1 MATGMD
7 SQFGIKTESVY
18 GTAVVVDEFI
28 PILGESM
35 SREEEFTVSEG
46 IIAGN
51 RLVASNQW
59 NSGNLTF
66 SGSIEAELYT
76 ENMRTLLE
84 HMLGTVAGTGPWT
97 FTPGTLQGKSFTM
110 QVGKPSLSAVH
121 PFTYAGCKVSSWEIA
136 LAAGEIATFGLD
148 VVAQSE
154 TTATGLATA
163 SYPSTIRPYKFTHG
177 SVEYNNA
184 ALSVKQITISGD
196 SMLNTDRRYIGTQT
210 IAEPIE
216 DDRRE
221 FTGSMTVDFASLAV
235 YNDFV
240 AHTEREIELELDAG
254 GGDTLTITMNCR
266 IDGTTPALSGR
277 GLVEQDIPFTVI
289 KPTAG
294 TGITIVVTEV

>member
-18 GTAVVVDEFI
+18 GTGVVVDTFV

-35 SREEEFTVSEG
+35 AREEEFTVSEG

-51 RLVASNQW
+51 RLVDSTQW

-76 ENMRTLLE
+76 RNMRVLLE
-84 HMLGTVAGTGPWT
+84 HMLGSVSGTGPWT
-97 FTPGTLQGKSFTM
+97 FIPGTLQGKSFTM

-121 PFTYAGCKVSSWEIA
+121 PFTYAGCKITSWEIA
-136 LAAGEIATFGLD
+136 LAAGEIATFGFD
-148 VVAQSE
+148 VTAQSE

-163 SYPSTIRPYKFTHG
+163 SYPALLRPYKFTHG
-177 SVEYNNA
+177 TVQYNNA
-184 ALSVKQITISGD
+184 DLDVKQITISGD
-196 SMLNTDRRYIGTQT
+196 SMLNTDRRYIGTQQ

-216 DDRRE
+216 EDRRE
-221 FTGSMTVDFASLAV
+221 FTGSLTVDFASLSI
-235 YNDFV
+235 YNDFI
-240 AHTEREIELELDAG
+240 AHTEREIELQLDAG
-254 GGDTLTITMNCR
+254 GGNTMTITMNCR

-294 TGITIVVTEV
+294 TGITVVVAEA

>member
-18 GTAVVVDEFI
+18 GTAVVVDTFI

-35 SREEEFTVSEG
+35 AREEEFTVSEG

-51 RLVASNQW
+51 RLVTSDQW
-59 NSGNLTF
+59 NSGNLTI
-66 SGSIEAELYT
+66 SGSIESELYT

-84 HMLGTVAGTGPWT
+84 HMLGTVTGTGPWT

-121 PFTYAGCKVSSWEIA
+121 PFTYAGCKITGWEIA
-136 LAAGEIATFGLD
+136 LSAGEIATFGLD

-163 SYPSTIRPYKFTHG
+163 SYPTILPYKFTHG
-177 SVEYNNA
+177 TVNYNNA
-184 ALSVKQITISGD
+184 ALDVKQITISGD

-216 DDRRE
+216 EDRRE
-221 FTGSMTVDFASLAV
+221 FTGSMTVDFASLAI

-240 AHTEREIELELDAG
+240 AHTEREIELVLNAG
-254 GGDTLTITMNCR
+254 GGNTVTITMNCR
-266 IDGTTPALSGR
+266 IDGSTPALSGR
-277 GLVEQDIPFTVI
+277 GLVEQDVPFTVI
-289 KPTAG
+289 KETAG
-294 TGITIVVTEV
+294 TGITIVVTET